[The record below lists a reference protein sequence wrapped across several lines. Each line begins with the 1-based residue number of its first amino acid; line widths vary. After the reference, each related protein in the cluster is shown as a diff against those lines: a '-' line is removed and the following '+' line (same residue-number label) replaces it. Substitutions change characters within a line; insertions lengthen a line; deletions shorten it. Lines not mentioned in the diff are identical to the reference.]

1 MMGCHALSG
10 RNGKW
15 AAQKNGIFFS
25 NLNQGFELKS
35 NRFKHFQTKFELD
48 SK

>member
-15 AAQKNGIFFS
+15 AAQKNGIFF
-25 NLNQGFELKS
+25 
-35 NRFKHFQTKFELD
+35 KFE
-48 SK
+48 SRF